1 MVTITT
7 TTTTTTTAAT
17 TTATARATA
26 TAAADLLLVM
36 SVIMIFIHTYTT
48 DHISSISSCLGL
60 FQASLSIGHRLPS
73 GLVAGLFHEDPQ
85 VADQANVA
93 AKEAGSQPSWSI
105 GRSWFNHV

>member
-1 MVTITT
+1 
-7 TTTTTTTAAT
+7 
-17 TTATARATA
+17 
-26 TAAADLLLVM
+26 M
-36 SVIMIFIHTYTT
+36 SNVSHNDTYTT

-93 AKEAGSQPSWSI
+93 AKEAGSQLSSWSI